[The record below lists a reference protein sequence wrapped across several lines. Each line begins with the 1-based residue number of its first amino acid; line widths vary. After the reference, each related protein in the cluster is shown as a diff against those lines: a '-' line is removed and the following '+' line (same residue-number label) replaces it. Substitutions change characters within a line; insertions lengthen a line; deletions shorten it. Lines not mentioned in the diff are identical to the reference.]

1 MSTDR
6 YTRLEH
12 GRVLPSTSVLA
23 TLVRVLHL
31 DDRRVRAAPSADV
44 EGSAAAQTSLGELT
58 ATPALVVG
66 RYAEI
71 LAWNAPAAA
80 LLTDFDRVP
89 EKKRNYVRL
98 LFTDPGFRKIY
109 RDWRAIAGSCGA
121 QLRVDAAK
129 CPGGDPELAALVGEL
144 SVADADF
151 RRWSAGRQ
159 VTGRRM
165 GTKRLRHP
173 VEGDLTLDWDSL
185 ICTAD
190 PAQQWVIWTAEP
202 GSPSH
207 DGLCFLASWAAD
219 PYEPVP
225 GATA

>member
-1 MSTDR
+1 MAGSDECAQRRRPTQR
-6 YTRLEH
+6 VQPQLRRL
-12 GRVLPSTSVLA
+12 
-23 TLVRVLHL
+23 L
-31 DDRRVRAAPSADV
+31 D
-44 EGSAAAQTSLGELT
+44 ELT

-66 RYAEI
+66 RYTEI
-71 LAWNAPAAA
+71 LAWNALAAA

-98 LFTDPGFRKIY
+98 LFTDPGFREIY
-109 RDWRAIAGSCGA
+109 RGWRAIARSCVA
-121 QLRVDAAK
+121 QLRVEAAK
-129 CPGGDPELAALVGEL
+129 CPGDTELAALVGEL

-151 RRWSAGRQ
+151 RRWWAGRE

-165 GTKRLRHP
+165 GTRRLRHP
-173 VEGDLTLDWDSL
+173 VVGDLTLDWDSL

-190 PAQQWVIWTAEP
+190 PAQRLVIWTAEP

-225 GATA
+225 DATA